1 MDPFNPWPGDR
12 PGHQQQKWNYQEP
25 REGSNTSLWVIGII
39 AGALGIAAV
48 ISAI

>member
-12 PGHQQQKWNYQEP
+12 PSHQQQKRH
-25 REGSNTSLWVIGII
+25 REQPPNGSNTSLWVLGII